1 MREVVVCR
9 WTFFR
14 APRACFTG
22 IPSPTVIVGH
32 QSTNI
37 GAPVKGPEIAPTQVF
52 AVPLAVAYGVLE
64 IHGYNIAE
72 TRARRK
78 AVSAP

>member
-1 MREVVVCR
+1 MREVAVCR

-14 APRACFTG
+14 APGACFTR

-37 GAPVKGPEIAPTQVF
+37 IAPVKGPEIASTEVF

-64 IHGYNIAE
+64 IHSYNIAE
-72 TRARRK
+72 NTARRK